1 MGNGSSARAPF
12 PGMPAT
18 ADGATAVAYVETHVT
33 QGACAYPIT
42 PSTGMG
48 QAYEVAVAN
57 GATNLWGEP
66 LVFLEPESEHSSA
79 SACEG
84 FAAAGGRVSNFTSG
98 QGLILMKEVLYT
110 IAGKRLPV
118 VFHIG
123 ARALTSQALNV
134 HAGHDDV
141 MGVADTGW
149 GMLFAMNAQEAA
161 DLALIARRAA
171 EASRT
176 PFFNVQDGFVTTH
189 TLESL
194 LLPEP
199 ELMEQFVGRPSERLR
214 PLFDPDTGV
223 QSGVVQNQDSYMKGK
238 IAQRFYYDH
247 VRVALEEAMQ
257 EFSRLT
263 GRSYGLVRPYRLDDA
278 DYAVVAMG
286 SAAETAMA
294 TVDWLRERGGPPVGV
309 LAVTSFRPFPGPE
322 VVQALRGVRA
332 FSVLERLDVPLAQSN
347 PLTAEIKASF
357 ADAASGAEGYPQV
370 DRIPAAYSGTG
381 GLGGRDIRPRH
392 IVAIVENMQAQ
403 GKRLFTVGI
412 SHPLA
417 IHSDERPDIRPAGA
431 FSMRGHSVGGFG
443 SITTNKLIAEV
454 AAALF
459 GVHVQAY
466 PKYGSEKKGLPT
478 NYFLT
483 LADAHIRTHCELEW
497 VEFLVVN
504 DVNAFRSRL
513 ALDGLQEGGTIFV
526 QSGETTPEG
535 VWNALPGWV
544 QDEIRRRRIRVL
556 ALDTAAIARSV
567 ASSPD
572 LVVRMQGIVLL
583 GVFLRATP
591 YARQAGIG
599 REQLFERVEQFLRK
613 QFGRRSEQVVR
624 ENLECVRRGYD
635 EVFEVPQSVIH
646 GHAVAV

>member
-1 MGNGSSARAPF
+1 
-12 PGMPAT
+12 
-18 ADGATAVAYVETHVT
+18 
-33 QGACAYPIT
+33 
-42 PSTGMG
+42 
-48 QAYEVAVAN
+48 
-57 GATNLWGEP
+57 
-66 LVFLEPESEHSSA
+66 
-79 SACEG
+79 
-84 FAAAGGRVSNFTSG
+84 
-98 QGLILMKEVLYT
+98 
-110 IAGKRLPV
+110 
-118 VFHIG
+118 
-123 ARALTSQALNV
+123 
-134 HAGHDDV
+134 
-141 MGVADTGW
+141 
-149 GMLFAMNAQEAA
+149 
-161 DLALIARRAA
+161 
-171 EASRT
+171 
-176 PFFNVQDGFVTTH
+176 
-189 TLESL
+189 
-194 LLPEP
+194 
-199 ELMEQFVGRPSERLR
+199 
-214 PLFDPDTGV
+214 
-223 QSGVVQNQDSYMKGK
+223 
-238 IAQRFYYDH
+238 
-247 VRVALEEAMQ
+247 
-257 EFSRLT
+257 
-263 GRSYGLVRPYRLDDA
+263 
-278 DYAVVAMG
+278 
-286 SAAETAMA
+286 
-294 TVDWLRERGGPPVGV
+294 
-309 LAVTSFRPFPGPE
+309 
-322 VVQALRGVRA
+322 
-332 FSVLERLDVPLAQSN
+332 
-347 PLTAEIKASF
+347 
-357 ADAASGAEGYPQV
+357 
-370 DRIPAAYSGTG
+370 
-381 GLGGRDIRPRH
+381 IRPRH
-392 IVAIVENMQAQ
+392 IVAIVENMQAR
-403 GKRLFTVGI
+403 GRRLFTVGI

-513 ALDGLQEGGTIFV
+513 ALDGLQEGGAIFV
-526 QSGETTPEG
+526 QSSETTPEG
-535 VWNALPGWV
+535 VWNAFPGWV

-599 REQLFERVEQFLRK
+599 REQLFKRVEQFLRK

-635 EVFEVPQSVIH
+635 EVFEVPEAVIH

>member
-12 PGMPAT
+12 PGIPAT

-123 ARALTSQALNV
+123 ARALTSHSLNV

-171 EASRT
+171 ESSRT

-199 ELMEQFVGRPSERLR
+199 ELMERFVGPPAERLR
-214 PLFDPDTGV
+214 PLFDPYSGV

-247 VRVALEEAMQ
+247 VREALQEAMT
-257 EFSRLT
+257 EFTRLT

-278 DYAVVAMG
+278 EYAVVAMG

-294 TVDWLRERGGPPVGV
+294 TVDWLRQRGGPPVGV

-322 VVQALRGVRA
+322 VVEALRGVRS

-357 ADAASGAEGYPQV
+357 ADAASGAEGYPEV
-370 DRIPAAYSGTG
+370 DRIPEVYSGTG

-392 IVAIVENMQAQ
+392 IVAIVENMQAR
-403 GKRLFTVGI
+403 GRRLFTVGI

-526 QSGETTPEG
+526 QSSETTPEG
-535 VWNALPGWV
+535 VWNAFPGWV

-599 REQLFERVEQFLRK
+599 REQLFKRVEQFLRK

-635 EVFEVPQSVIH
+635 EVFEVP
-646 GHAVAV
+646 